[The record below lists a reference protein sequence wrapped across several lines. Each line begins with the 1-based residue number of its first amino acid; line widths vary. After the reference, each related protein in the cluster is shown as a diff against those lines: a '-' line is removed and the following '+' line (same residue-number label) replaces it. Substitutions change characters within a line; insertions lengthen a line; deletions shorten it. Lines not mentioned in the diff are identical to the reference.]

1 MVVRYPDLGAIQK
14 KKMSVLPYVS
24 VIIPVFNG
32 ERYIRQT
39 IESVL
44 AQTYNN
50 FEILVIDDG
59 STDGTAEAVKEYE
72 KNLRYVRQGNGG
84 ASKARNQGIRFS
96 QGKYIAFQ
104 DADDL
109 WGREKLAIQVE
120 FLEKNPDIGLVH
132 CNCDGIDEEG
142 RTFVRWKNSEREEG
156 YYRLFMQGQAVAISS
171 AMFRRALLEQSGLF
185 DEEFPKAGLEDISFL
200 SRLAQITQFHCIP
213 QAL

>member
-1 MVVRYPDLGAIQK
+1 MPK
-14 KKMSVLPYVS
+14 VS

-44 AQTYNN
+44 AQTYRD
-50 FEILVIDDG
+50 FELLVIDDG

-72 KNLRYVRQGNGG
+72 KDLRYVHQGNGG

-96 QGKYIAFQ
+96 QGKYIAFL

-109 WGREKLAIQVE
+109 WEPEKLTIQVE
-120 FLEKNPDIGLVH
+120 FLERNPKIGLVH

-142 RTFVRWKNSEREEG
+142 RTFIRWRNFERKEG
-156 YYRLFMQGQAVAISS
+156 YYRLFMQG
-171 AMFRRALLEQSGLF
+171 
-185 DEEFPKAGLEDISFL
+185 
-200 SRLAQITQFHCIP
+200 
-213 QAL
+213 